1 MRSIEWD
8 SKTTSSFSEC
18 PYFQVHLLEQEE
30 AKRQVLRKRAERTA
44 VEEETNINWDD
55 EDEEQSGEPSISE
68 ELQVESPQVD
78 YSGIKDVG

>member
-1 MRSIEWD
+1 M
-8 SKTTSSFSEC
+8 
-18 PYFQVHLLEQEE
+18 EQEE

-68 ELQVESPQVD
+68 ELQVVSSQVD
-78 YSGIKDVG
+78 YSGFRVGEYWTLKRLITLHCLMSYSSNIF